1 MFFSL
6 IMSMFGWM
14 PFQLRGLV
22 AAVFVFFSVFV
33 AIALIKTLLTLI
45 EFIVG
50 MLGGVLG
57 KVASLFM

>member
-1 MFFSL
+1 MFMSL
-6 IMSMFGWM
+6 IMSMFGWI

-22 AAVFVFFSVFV
+22 SAVFVFFSVYV
-33 AIALIKTLLTLI
+33 AIALIKTCSTLI
-45 EFIVG
+45 KFIAD